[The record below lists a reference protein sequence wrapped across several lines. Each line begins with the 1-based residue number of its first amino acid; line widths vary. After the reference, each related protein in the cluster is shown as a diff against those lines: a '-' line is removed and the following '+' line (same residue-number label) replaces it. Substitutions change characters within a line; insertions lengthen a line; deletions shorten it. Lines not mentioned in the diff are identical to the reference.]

1 MLGPHDLV
9 LCAGTLPYG
18 ISFRDRIEAAAAA
31 GFAAITLWGPDYA
44 RARSEGLSDADLRR
58 LLSDA
63 GLAVGE
69 LDSVWT
75 WAPGTDDVVV
85 PDTENP
91 DGYFSVSE
99 DEIFRIADI
108 VGARSVTASPWAPKS
123 APHTARPARDRAL
136 ERIAEGY
143 AGLCDRAARHGLL
156 VQLEFLPWTLVPD
169 LAAAGEI
176 VRLADRRN
184 GGIVIDAWHL
194 FRTATDPAVVKSV
207 PGHRIIAVQLADAPT
222 AAEDDLETATLHTRL
237 LPGEGDLPL
246 AALVRVLRE
255 LGAPAPIGVEVFSDD
270 LHRLG
275 AHEAARRAAEAT
287 RSLLAAVRSTRS
299 PRGDTH

>member
-1 MLGPHDLV
+1 MIGPNDIV

-18 ISFRDRIEAAAAA
+18 VPFRERIEAAAAA

-44 RARSEGLSDADLRR
+44 RARREGLSDADLRR

-63 GLAVGE
+63 GLTVGE

-75 WAPGTDDVVV
+75 WAPGTKGVAV
-85 PDTENP
+85 PDDENP
-91 DGYFSVSE
+91 DGYFSVRE
-99 DEIFRIADI
+99 EEIFRFADV

-123 APHTARPARDRAL
+123 APHTNRPAKDRSL

-169 LAAAGEI
+169 LATASEI
-176 VRLADRRN
+176 VRRADRPN

-194 FRTATDPAVVKSV
+194 FRTASDPAVVKSV
-207 PGHRIIAVQLADAPT
+207 PGHRIIALQLADAPI
-222 AAEDDLETATLHTRL
+222 AAEDDLATATLHSRL

-246 AALVRVLRE
+246 AGLLRVLRE
-255 LGAPAPIGVEVFSDD
+255 LDAPAPIGVEVFSDD

-275 AHEAARRAAEAT
+275 AHAAARRAAETT
-287 RSLLAAVRSTRS
+287 RALLAAVDIDSA
-299 PRGDTH
+299 

>member
-1 MLGPHDLV
+1 MIGPNDLV

-18 ISFRDRIEAAAAA
+18 VPFRERVEAAAAA
-31 GFAAITLWGPDYA
+31 GFAAITLWGPDHA
-44 RARSEGLSDADLRR
+44 RAHQEGLSDADLRQ
-58 LLSDA
+58 LLDDA
-63 GLAVGE
+63 GLTVGE

-75 WAPGTDDVVV
+75 WAPGTEGVAIPAD
-85 PDTENP
+85 ENP

-99 DEIFRIADI
+99 NQIFRLADV

-123 APHTARPARDRAL
+123 APHTTRSALDRSL
-136 ERIAEGY
+136 ERVAEGY

-169 LAAAGEI
+169 LATATEI

-194 FRTATDPAVVKSV
+194 FRTANDPAVVRSV
-207 PGHRIIAVQLADAPT
+207 PGDRIIALQLADAP
-222 AAEDDLETATLHTRL
+222 AATEEDLATATLHSRL

-246 AALVRVLRE
+246 AELLRVLRE
-255 LGAPAPIGVEVFSDD
+255 LEAPAPIGVEIFSDD

-275 AHEAARRAAEAT
+275 AREAARRAAEAT
-287 RSLLAAVRSTRS
+287 RALLAEADAGAPEGT
-299 PRGDTH
+299 